1 MRCEIRH
8 TTEYHYPRPAWN
20 SFNQVRLHPSSET
33 RQSVRLFHLN
43 VTPDAEITSHKD
55 YFGAIVHHV
64 HVHEHHRHLII
75 EAQAIVDTHAVTL
88 PTRIP
93 FSELRPERGR
103 NTEFL
108 VSSPRVPGGQW
119 PELFGVAR
127 PGPGDDLP
135 GFLLDLTGHLRRRFT
150 YDPSATDVRTPLA
163 EFARTGHGVCQDLNA
178 ASRQRRSG
186 PPGTDRPARP
196 PPRNWQC
203 LPAPAWQS
211 QAPVH
216 AGSCCSARPGSRSRS

>member
-8 TTEYHYPRPAWN
+8 TTEYSYPRPAWD
-20 SFNQVRLHPSSET
+20 SFNQVRLHPSGET

-64 HVHEHHRHLII
+64 HVHEHHRHLLI

-88 PTRIP
+88 PLPIP

-103 NTEFL
+103 NSEFL
-108 VSSPRVPGGQW
+108 VPSPRVPSGQW

-127 PGPGDDLP
+127 PGPGDEQTRGRERDEPPPPNPPHDDPLP
-135 GFLLDLTGHLRRRFT
+135 TPSMASVSEVPDGPRTRVAIFDTEPPDDKHRDSELRHVRRRAGLSRRRRR
-150 YDPSATDVRTPLA
+150 PAPRSA
-163 EFARTGHGVCQDLNA
+163 
-178 ASRQRRSG
+178 
-186 PPGTDRPARP
+186 PGT
-196 PPRNWQC
+196 
-203 LPAPAWQS
+203 PAP
-211 QAPVH
+211 
-216 AGSCCSARPGSRSRS
+216 